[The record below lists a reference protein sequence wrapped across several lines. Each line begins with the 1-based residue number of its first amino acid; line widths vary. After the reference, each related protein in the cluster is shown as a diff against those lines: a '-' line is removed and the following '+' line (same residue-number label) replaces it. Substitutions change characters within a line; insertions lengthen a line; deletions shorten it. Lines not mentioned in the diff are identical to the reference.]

1 MHLNIIPEKK
11 TGRKLM
17 VYVETYKGGDH
28 KQHQRTV
35 EKIGY
40 VDEFLDKYPDPVA
53 HFREEA
59 RKKTEGLGEK
69 AKNGIVNLSIQKDGI
84 MRFDGNGE
92 YDIRI
97 HYGDA
102 FIAWVIHRLRL
113 DRFVDNR
120 RKYLDLGYNL
130 TNLMRLFIYE
140 RILSPSS
147 KLTNWKNRGSYYE
160 KMDFTQAQIYSGLQQ
175 IGEYKED
182 MLVHLDKVMKEL
194 YGRQSG
200 YGYFDGTNV
209 YYEIEDE
216 DGFREKGCSKENRP
230 LPITQ
235 LGVLLD
241 SNGFPM
247 SYDVWPGNTNDCIML
262 PPAIKRARE
271 RFGMKHMV
279 YVADKGFYSGDTIAN
294 IMINHDGYV
303 ISNSVRGKKIDEET
317 RKKVLDRSDYI
328 CLDAAGKEQDA
339 FNESTQFMYKTIDM
353 VGNRNVTDIN
363 GDRKKVRIGKQIIAF
378 WSRKYDERAKIDRME
393 TIEKALVKSHTSS
406 RSKIDN
412 TYGSNRFLYTEVKDS
427 GGNVVENYSATVK
440 FNQDAV
446 DDVEALD
453 GFYIIESNLAGLG
466 WYDDDKPFEDGQTCR
481 WREDWGMLQLNR
493 ELTALDIVGI
503 YRGLWRIEDSFKTM
517 KSYLRMRPV
526 FVWSRKSL
534 EGHFLICF
542 LSLLIMR
549 ILEHETGNEYTT
561 RRLTQS
567 LRNATLG
574 EMAPGVY
581 VTLYYDQ
588 VLMNLNRRMNLGANQ
603 KLCTQKDL
611 QKLFARTRKDT

>member
-1 MHLNIIPEKK
+1 MHLNTIPEKK
-11 TGRKLM
+11 SGRKLM
-17 VYVETYKGGDH
+17 VYVETYKGEDH

-40 VDEFLDKYPDPVA
+40 VDEFLDIYPDPEA

-59 RKKTEGLGEK
+59 KKRTKELKEK
-69 AKNGIVNLSIQKDGI
+69 DKNNIINLSLQKDGI
-84 MRFDGNGE
+84 MRFNENGE

-113 DRFVDNR
+113 DKFVDNR
-120 RKYLDLGYNL
+120 RKYLNLDYNL

-147 KLTNWKNRGSYYE
+147 KLTNWKNRDSYYE
-160 KMDFTQAQIYSGLQQ
+160 KMNFTQAQIYSGLQQ
-175 IGEYKED
+175 LGEYKED
-182 MLVHLDKVMKEL
+182 MLSHLDKVMKEL
-194 YGRQSG
+194 YGRQTG

-247 SYDVWPGNTNDCIML
+247 SYDIWPGNTNDCLML
-262 PPAIKRARE
+262 PPAVNRARE
-271 RFGMKHMV
+271 IFEMKHMI

-294 IMINHDGYV
+294 IIINHDGYV

-317 RKKVLDRSDYI
+317 RKKVLDRSDYTCI
-328 CLDAAGKEQDA
+328 DDNGKEQKA
-339 FNESTQFMYKTIDM
+339 FDKSTQFMYKTIEII
-353 VGNRNVTDIN
+353 GNCNITDKD
-363 GDRKKVRIGKQIIAF
+363 GDKKKVKVGKHLISF
-378 WSRKYDERAKIDRME
+378 WSRKYAERAKIDRME
-393 TIEKALVKSHTSS
+393 TIEKALAKSHTSS
-406 RSKIDN
+406 KSKIDN
-412 TYGSNRFLYTEVKDS
+412 TYGSNKFLATVVKDS
-427 GGNVVENYSATVK
+427 EGNVVKNYSATVK

-466 WYDDDKPFEDGQTCR
+466 WYDDKKPFEEGQTCR

-493 ELTALDIVGI
+493 ELTALDIISI
-503 YRGLWRIEDSFKTM
+503 YRGLWKIEDSFKTM
-517 KSYLRMRPV
+517 KSYLKMRPV

-549 ILEHETGNEYTT
+549 ILEYETGNEYTT

-588 VLMNLNRRMNLGANQ
+588 VLMNLSNKMNLGAHQ
-603 KLCTQKDL
+603 MVYTQKDI